1 VPLAVDTS
9 HHAGQSSGRDRLLS
23 SGSFCRPASGMKG
36 RRTKLQITRLF
47 CKPICKPD
55 AARHF
60 ETGEAEPDEARR
72 DLSCPPRSPRPRETV
87 RDGGDA
93 HRTAHNPATIVLTP
107 SCAST
112 ARRTGQQRITRGP
125 FPRSNGLTCT
135 DSLADGTGSTGCA
148 GISQPPVPRPVPRT
162 VRG

>member
-36 RRTKLQITRLF
+36 RRTKLQITRRF

-93 HRTAHNPATIVLTP
+93 HRTAHNPSDDRANAFLRQYGQKNRPATHYEWRAACL
-107 SCAST
+107 
-112 ARRTGQQRITRGP
+112 RTRYLHR
-125 FPRSNGLTCT
+125 
-135 DSLADGTGSTGCA
+135 
-148 GISQPPVPRPVPRT
+148 
-162 VRG
+162 